1 MSFKLGVRNLTSMST
16 MEAELVTSAVAKKGA
31 VFRSNMLTELEFVKE
46 FEKVPLHIDN
56 TATLHVVGDRA
67 FSSRPKH
74 IALRLHGP
82 TATSGIIIPCARSR
96 YPVHDAFY
104 HARFLT

>member
-1 MSFKLGVRNLTSMST
+1 MK
-16 MEAELVTSAVAKKGA
+16 EAAFCL
-31 VFRSNMLTELEFVKE
+31 NMLTELGFGKD
-46 FEKVPLHIDN
+46 FEQAPLHIDN

-74 IALRLHGP
+74 IALRLHGL